1 MCFAYIITNLMIQ
14 VPLLSLPEEETET
27 QTESTLPG
35 RSSNRKDK
43 ADVPNKAR
51 SGTSA

>member
-1 MCFAYIITNLMIQ
+1 MIQ

-35 RSSNRKDK
+35 RSLGDK
-43 ADVPNKAR
+43 ADVPKKAR